1 MYTLFFDTDCDI
13 TPAIAKY
20 YHAKLISMPYAVNGE
35 EVFPYV
41 DFETFDAHA
50 FMDSLRKGALP
61 TTSALP
67 PAVYVNYFEPE
78 LEKGNDILYVHF
90 SRAMSATFQNVD
102 AAIKELLEKFP
113 DRRIELIDTKGITL
127 GSYAIC
133 KQLGELYLE
142 GKTIEEMKTLSSE
155 IVDKTAFYFFADNLK
170 FFARSGRVSGFS
182 AFMGGMIGI
191 KPIINID
198 DAGKMVSVNK
208 AIGRKAALEKIMNYV
223 IELQDD
229 IKNYPVVIAHGD
241 APHLVETF
249 SKMLRDRFGYDLN
262 IEVIDINP
270 TAGSHCGPDTLG
282 VTFHAKHR

>member
-50 FMDSLRKGALP
+50 FMNSLRKGALP

-102 AAIKELLEKFP
+102 AAIKELLEKYP

>member
-1 MYTLFFDTDCDI
+1 
-13 TPAIAKY
+13 
-20 YHAKLISMPYAVNGE
+20 
-35 EVFPYV
+35 
-41 DFETFDAHA
+41 
-50 FMDSLRKGALP
+50 
-61 TTSALP
+61 
-67 PAVYVNYFEPE
+67 
-78 LEKGNDILYVHF
+78 
-90 SRAMSATFQNVD
+90 MSATFQNVD
-102 AAIKELLEKFP
+102 AAIKELLEKYP